1 MNGQRKSKMNLDYS
15 KYIKNLLKSDS
26 IEKLYEKIGTDRLN
40 DKHLSKIIY
49 NKSDTLLGKFL
60 KNYHL
65 FKKKVYLNKD
75 FSAVF
80 KTKKYLLVYYF
91 MNKYSY
97 IPNID
102 EYQRFL
108 LEYYLKY
115 RLKKTVYGI
124 PEKKAIFIEEKVNIP
139 TKLLF
144 RLIKTLTDISIP
156 KFKEYVIVPFDQ
168 QVRRFFQEFDILTF
182 DICLALLNLNKTN
195 VSIHEIYKFLKRN
208 NIPPSSKYQLS
219 PIHKRLENI
228 SNKIGIS
235 IENDYVKI
243 SDTGFLDLFSTKR
256 SFFVLPDEIFTKDS
270 KLTFQK
276 KISYYLLFLTQV
288 KYLKK
293 DKKPVKMSTIFNRT
307 GIDILQIHKKKGFPY
322 VEEKFHSAVDIL
334 DSFVKIH
341 CKDIYKNLESFLD
354 TKIEIKPTS
363 RYKSLIHTCITEEK
377 TKYKY

>member
-1 MNGQRKSKMNLDYS
+1 MNLDYS
-15 KYIKNLLKSDS
+15 KYIKNLLKTSS
-26 IEKLYEKIGTDRLN
+26 IEKIYEKIGSDRLN

-49 NKSDTLLGKFL
+49 NKSDILLGKFL

-65 FKKKVYLNKD
+65 FKRKVYINRD

-80 KTKKYLLVYYF
+80 KGRTKNYLPVYFF
-91 MNKYSY
+91 MNKFGY

-139 TKLLF
+139 SELLF

-156 KFKEYVIVPFDQ
+156 KFKEYIIVPFDQ
-168 QVRRFFQEFDILTF
+168 QARRFFQEFDILTF
-182 DICLALLNLNKTN
+182 DICLALFNLNRTM
-195 VSIHEIYKFLKRN
+195 VSIHELYKFLKRN
-208 NIPPSSKYQLS
+208 SISLSSKYQLL
-219 PIHKRLENI
+219 PIHKRLKNI
-228 SNKIGIS
+228 SKTVGIS
-235 IENDYVKI
+235 IENNSVKI
-243 SDTGFLDLFSTKR
+243 SDTEFFDLFNTER
-256 SFFVLPDEIFTKDS
+256 SFFVLPEEIFIKDS

-288 KYLKK
+288 KHLRK
-293 DKKPVKMSTIFNRT
+293 DKKPVKISTIFKKS
-307 GIDILQIHKKKGFPY
+307 GIDIPHLHKKKGFPY
-322 VEEKFHSAVDIL
+322 IEEKFHSAVDIL
-334 DSFVKIH
+334 GSFVKIH
-341 CKDIYKNLESFLD
+341 CKGRYKNLEFFLD

-363 RYKSLIHTCITEEK
+363 KYKSLIHTCITEEK
-377 TKYKY
+377 TKKKY